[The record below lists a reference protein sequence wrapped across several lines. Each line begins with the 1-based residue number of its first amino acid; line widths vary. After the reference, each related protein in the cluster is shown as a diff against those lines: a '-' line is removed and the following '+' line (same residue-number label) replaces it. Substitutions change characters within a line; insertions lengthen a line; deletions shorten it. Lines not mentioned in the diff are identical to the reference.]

1 MGRLGG
7 WVSTMSPDKA
17 LAPASIKVV
26 FWTLSSDTL
35 EWSGGIAAS
44 KQTLLTSFT
53 LSDRAAA
60 CHTAITSDSALPR
73 VGSWQPP
80 SLATP

>member
-1 MGRLGG
+1 MGRSGG

-17 LAPASIKVV
+17 LAAPASIKVV

-35 EWSGGIAAS
+35 ECGGIAAS

-53 LSDRAAA
+53 LADRAAA